1 MFFRAINSE
10 NGEAN
15 KIKNRLTGEWGSV
28 PDTARHY
35 KVFLLLLKLMSLLC
49 KYLDEYK

>member
-1 MFFRAINSE
+1 MFLMGFFRAINAE

-15 KIKNRLTGEWGSV
+15 KVKNRLTGEWGSV

-35 KVFLLLLKLMSLLC
+35 KVISLKLTNCISYSWYM
-49 KYLDEYK
+49 